1 VTVDLSL
8 DDGSRG
14 RCVAFGGQT
23 IRRRRLG
30 PWAALCL
37 VALSSLEPLSAQTT
51 LSSATPV
58 ADRVAARRNFPGVA
72 KAVADRMTADPTILI
87 VPTDG
92 RLPQPKPAPPPA
104 KPGDK
109 PAAKGPV
116 KPEDCFAIGSVEISG
131 IVLVTQAEV
140 RSAISSFLQACQ
152 GNTTVKGLLLSINAL
167 YASKGY
173 ITTQAY
179 LPKQDLKKAGL
190 IRIEIKPGRIAGI
203 IYEEKPVW
211 DQGTYFERLNASF
224 RGIFAA
230 DSVDAF
236 FKAVESFAE
245 AIDDPLERPLLSSG
259 GVRSAGAFVAKPGDI
274 LNLEEIQ
281 QGLDQMNKAPSSRA
295 KSKLEPG
302 KEPNTSVVRI
312 ANPQDDAFR
321 LTVGYD
327 TYGSVSTGVSR
338 QRIEIARDNLIG
350 VNETWRTGLTSSRNT
365 NELTG
370 SVAVPYGWW
379 SLSLDGKYSDSLV
392 PLGSVAELYTKTT
405 TFGTAAS
412 WTALRTPEGRLDL
425 STGLRVYGTNRYIN
439 DVMLTPQTFSALD
452 FGLTRTLVLGQNGM
466 LTLGAKSSVGTKL
479 FHATLDDPAP
489 LSSAPR
495 AQFRKL
501 EGSAGL
507 QLAVLDAA
515 VLASNLTAQFAT
527 TPLYSPDQFT
537 IGGLTSVRGFKA
549 APVMGDR
556 GAHMRNELVF
566 KLPVDAWLGK
576 RDPQA
581 SNWLP
586 NRFKAL
592 EGYGFVDGGYAFDVA
607 NRKTTLL
614 AGSGVGVR
622 IKDHRLTVDLS
633 LARGIYQQGPATPL
647 ATEIYLNMGWKVF

>member
-1 VTVDLSL
+1 MTI
-8 DDGSRG
+8 SR
-14 RCVAFGGQT
+14 QT
-23 IRRRRLG
+23 KRRRLG
-30 PWAALCL
+30 PRAGIAALCL
-37 VALSSLEPLSAQTT
+37 ALLSPAEPLQAQTPPPT
-51 LSSATPV
+51 STPV
-58 ADRVAARRNFPGVA
+58 ADRVAARQNFPGVA

-87 VPTDG
+87 VPTDA
-92 RLPQPKPAPPPA
+92 RLPQPKPAPPPPA
-104 KPGDK
+104 KPGEK
-109 PAAKGPV
+109 PAAKGPI

-140 RSAISSFLQACQ
+140 RAAISSFLQACQ

-179 LPKQDLKKAGL
+179 LPKQDLKAAKL
-190 IRIEIKPGRIAGI
+190 IKIEIKPGRIAEI

-211 DQGTYFERLNASF
+211 DQGTYFERLNAAF

-230 DSVDAF
+230 DSVDSF
-236 FKAVESFAE
+236 FRSVESFAE
-245 AIDDPLERPLLSSG
+245 AVDDPLERPLLAPG
-259 GVRSAGAFVAKPGDI
+259 RVRAAGAIVAKPGDI
-274 LNLEEIQ
+274 LNIEEIQ
-281 QGLDQMNKAPSSRA
+281 QGLDQLNKTPSSRA

-302 KEPNTSVVRI
+302 KEPNTSIVRI

-321 LTVGYD
+321 VIVGYD
-327 TYGSVSTGVSR
+327 TYGAVSTGVSR

-350 VNETWRTGLTSSRNT
+350 INDAWRTGLTSSRNT

-379 SLSLDGKYSDSLV
+379 TVSFDGKYSDSLV
-392 PLGSVAELYTKTT
+392 PLGSVAELYTQTET
-405 TFGTAAS
+405 LGSAVT
-412 WTALRTPEGRLDL
+412 WTALRTPVGRLDL
-425 STGLRVYGTNRYIN
+425 STGLRVYGTKRYIN
-439 DVMLTPQTFSALD
+439 DVMLTPQAFSALD
-452 FGLTRTLVLGQNGM
+452 FGLTRTFVLGQNGM
-466 LTLGAKSSVGTKL
+466 LTLGGKSSFGTKL
-479 FHATLDDPAP
+479 FHATVDDPAP
-489 LSSAPR
+489 LPSTPR

-501 EGSAGL
+501 EGTVGL

-515 VLASNLTAQFAT
+515 VLASNLTAQFAN

-566 KLPVDAWLGK
+566 KLPVDALLGK
-576 RDPQA
+576 RDPKA

-592 EGYGFVDGGYAFDVA
+592 EGYAFIDGGYAYDVA
-607 NRKTTLL
+607 NQKATLL
-614 AGSGVGVR
+614 AGSGVGLR
-622 IKDHRLTVDLS
+622 IKDQRLTVDLS
-633 LARGIYQQGPATPL
+633 LARGVYQQGPTTPL